1 MRQGRDVI
9 MSERGDA
16 MCRRDRLGT
25 LMSVLGF
32 LEGLARVLVSR
43 QVIRFSA
50 LFRGTVSVRR
60 LVM

>member
-16 MCRRDRLGT
+16 MCGRDRLGT
-25 LMSVLGF
+25 LMRVLGF

-50 LFRGTVSVRR
+50 LFRGTMSVRR